1 MYEDFELNG
10 EAAGACLMWLTE
22 HSLIASLVD
31 HPPSRMN
38 TDYLLKTKKIPSTFA
53 LLIMQMGRARLTFLS
68 PWSVLIWT
76 EKGRWRQM
84 EGGSAE

>member
-1 MYEDFELNG
+1 MYEDFELND
-10 EAAGACLMWLTE
+10 EAAGTCLMWLTK

-53 LLIMQMGRARLTFLS
+53 LLIMQMGGARLTFLS
-68 PWSVLIWT
+68 PQSVLLQT
-76 EKGRWRQM
+76 EGTLEAHGRRKC
-84 EGGSAE
+84 